1 MWLRRDRMDNRWV
14 HVQGL
19 VMELEQEPAQGLAQ
33 N

>member
-19 VMELEQEPAQGLAQ
+19 VMELEQEPARGLAQ